1 MTNST
6 ENFNIT
12 PDCDEDGAQTEFADG
27 KITDGAEFL
36 SDENGREGIAA
47 PDGAQAA
54 KKKNGLDDL
63 TQGSLIK
70 KIFIFSLPL
79 VLSNVLQVLFN
90 MADVAVVGRF
100 GRDGSLGAVGSTTTI
115 VAMFTGVLL
124 GVGGGINAIVARY
137 YGAKNADGVKKSVH
151 SALLI
156 SLIVGAVLLGIGVG
170 FSRPILKLLGTKDE
184 FLDGATL
191 YLRIYFLG
199 MPALAAYNCGN
210 GIFSAIGNTR
220 RPLAYLIVAG
230 IINVILNLFF
240 VIVVGIDVAGV
251 GIASIISQYVSG
263 FLVLFAL
270 FRKRDECYGL
280 SFRSL
285 RFSSVQT
292 REIVALGLASGLQN
306 AIFQLAN
313 LFTQSGVNSFD
324 PETVEGSVAA
334 QNADALVYDVMAAFY
349 TACSSFMAQAYG
361 AGKRDR
367 VVKSYFISMGYAFLI
382 AAVMG
387 AALVLFGE
395 AFLALFTSK
404 PIVVE
409 RGMDRLRVMG
419 LSYAISAFMDC
430 TIAASRGLGKSL
442 VPSII
447 VIMGSCVF
455 RIVWIFTIFAHFHTI
470 ISLYLLYPCSWA
482 ITAIAEI
489 VYFAI
494 LYHKTFPKN
503 RKE

>member
-1 MTNST
+1 
-6 ENFNIT
+6 
-12 PDCDEDGAQTEFADG
+12 
-27 KITDGAEFL
+27 
-36 SDENGREGIAA
+36 
-47 PDGAQAA
+47 
-54 KKKNGLDDL
+54 
-63 TQGSLIK
+63 
-70 KIFIFSLPL
+70 
-79 VLSNVLQVLFN
+79 
-90 MADVAVVGRF
+90 MAR
-100 GRDGSLGAVGSTTTI
+100 
-115 VAMFTGVLL
+115 
-124 GVGGGINAIVARY
+124 
-137 YGAKNADGVKKSVH
+137 
-151 SALLI
+151 
-156 SLIVGAVLLGIGVG
+156 
-170 FSRPILKLLGTKDE
+170 
-184 FLDGATL
+184 
-191 YLRIYFLG
+191 
-199 MPALAAYNCGN
+199 
-210 GIFSAIGNTR
+210 
-220 RPLAYLIVAG
+220 
-230 IINVILNLFF
+230 
-240 VIVVGIDVAGV
+240 
-251 GIASIISQYVSG
+251 
-263 FLVLFAL
+263 
-270 FRKRDECYGL
+270 
-280 SFRSL
+280 
-285 RFSSVQT
+285 
-292 REIVALGLASGLQN
+292 
-306 AIFQLAN
+306 
-313 LFTQSGVNSFD
+313 
-324 PETVEGSVAA
+324 
-334 QNADALVYDVMAAFY
+334 
-349 TACSSFMAQAYG
+349 AYG

>member
-1 MTNST
+1 M
-6 ENFNIT
+6 
-12 PDCDEDGAQTEFADG
+12 
-27 KITDGAEFL
+27 
-36 SDENGREGIAA
+36 
-47 PDGAQAA
+47 
-54 KKKNGLDDL
+54 
-63 TQGSLIK
+63 
-70 KIFIFSLPL
+70 
-79 VLSNVLQVLFN
+79 
-90 MADVAVVGRF
+90 
-100 GRDGSLGAVGSTTTI
+100 
-115 VAMFTGVLL
+115 
-124 GVGGGINAIVARY
+124 
-137 YGAKNADGVKKSVH
+137 
-151 SALLI
+151 
-156 SLIVGAVLLGIGVG
+156 GAVLLGIGVG
-170 FSRPILKLLGTKDE
+170 FARPILKLLGTKDE

-220 RPLAYLIVAG
+220 RPLVYLIAAG

-263 FLVLFAL
+263 FLVLLAL
-270 FRKRDECYGL
+270 FRKKNECYGM

-430 TIAASRGLGKSL
+430 TIAASRGLGKSF

-494 LYHKTFPKN
+494 LYRKTFPKN
-503 RKE
+503 KKE

>member
-1 MTNST
+1 MCDST
-6 ENFNIT
+6 KNLGTLDENTQNASDFGGATDGET
-12 PDCDEDGAQTEFADG
+12 PD
-27 KITDGAEFL
+27 
-36 SDENGREGIAA
+36 
-47 PDGAQAA
+47 P
-54 KKKNGLDDL
+54 KKKKSGLDDL

-100 GRDGSLGAVGSTTTI
+100 GRDGSLGAVGSTTTL

-137 YGAKNADGVKKSVH
+137 YGAKNNDGVKKSVH

-156 SLIVGAVLLGIGVG
+156 SLIAGVVLLGVGVG
-170 FSRPILKLLGTKDE
+170 FARPILKIMGTKEE

-210 GIFSAIGNTR
+210 GVFSAVGNTR
-220 RPLAYLIVAG
+220 RPLVYLIIAG
-230 IINVILNLFF
+230 VINVLLNLFF
-240 VIVVGIDVAGV
+240 VIVVGLDVAGV

-263 FLVLFAL
+263 ILVIFAL
-270 FRKRDECYGL
+270 FRKKSESYGM

-292 REIVALGLASGLQN
+292 KEIVSLGLSAGIQN

-313 LFTQSGVNSFD
+313 LFTQGGVNSFD
-324 PETVEGSVAA
+324 PDTVEGSVAA

-349 TACSSFMAQAYG
+349 TACSSFMAQNYG

-367 VVKSYFISMGYAFLI
+367 VKKSYFICMGYAFVI
-382 AAVMG
+382 AAIMG
-387 AALVLFGE
+387 TTLVFFGE
-395 AFLALFTSK
+395 AFLAIFTAK
-404 PIVVE
+404 PIVIE

-419 LSYAISAFMDC
+419 LSYAVSAFMDC

-455 RIVWIFTIFAHFHTI
+455 RIAWIYTIFAHFHTI

-494 LYHKTFPKN
+494 LYRKTFPKTHTTASQKN
-503 RKE
+503 